1 MKCHTTIHS
10 LELYENFRRS
20 FSTCYFDLISYFL
33 KTKANNASKSDVVL
47 LPVVVFVDE
56 VVSGSEGHQ
65 MGVVGGGW
73 DGDTPSASDI
83 GVTQLV
89 GEGLDV
95 I

>member
-1 MKCHTTIHS
+1 MQ
-10 LELYENFRRS
+10 NFKKS
-20 FSTCYFDLISYFL
+20 FPTCCFDLINDFL
-33 KTKANNASKSDVVL
+33 KIKTNNPSKSDVVL